1 MRLTAFRS
9 GQGDC
14 LLLEGESSG
23 RILVDG
29 GMRDP
34 YRAHVAPA
42 LAKLRAAGKKL
53 DLIYISHIDRDH
65 IGGILELLNVEMSW
79 RVYEHQIRH
88 RHNPDHPVPHFAR
101 PPKVGKIWHNAF
113 HEQLAED
120 PGVIEDTLAAM
131 ASVLSGSLDPALLQA
146 AASAGGARHERHGGD
161 PGVAPDRRQAAGHP
175 AQSRRRRQA
184 HDAAR
189 GPDANPRRFVAPHRP
204 RADWSHTCSSS
215 AKSGRPG
222 SMATPMICRRFVR
235 TPRKTRVF
243 SGTTT
248 SDDFAR
254 TWLAPP
260 RNSAVPAASRRPTS
274 RR

>member
-9 GQGDC
+9 GKGDC
-14 LLLEGESSG
+14 LLLEGESGG

-53 DLIYISHIDRDH
+53 DLIYISHIDEDH
-65 IGGILELLNVEMSW
+65 IAGILELLNVEMSW
-79 RVYEHQIRH
+79 RVYEHQIATD
-88 RHNPDHPVPHFAR
+88 NPDHPVPHFAR

-131 ASVLSGSLDPALLQA
+131 ASVLSGALDPALLQA
-146 AASAGGARHERHGGD
+146 AATQAELATQRHAGD

-189 GPDANPRRFVAPHRP
+189 GADANPHRFVAPHRP
-204 RADWSHTCSSS
+204 RADWS
-215 AKSGRPG
+215 APAQAPQRVEGRG
-222 SMATPMICRRFVR
+222 SMATPTICRRFAR
-235 TPRKTRVF
+235 TPRKTRIF

-260 RNSAVPAASRRPTS
+260 RNWAVPAASRRPTS

>member
-79 RVYEHQIRH
+79 RVYEHQIANDNPRPSGAAFRTSAEGREDLAQRVSRTTRRGSRRH
-88 RHNPDHPVPHFAR
+88 RRHVGGDGVGAERVAR
-101 PPKVGKIWHNAF
+101 SRVVAGGR
-113 HEQLAED
+113 Q
-120 PGVIEDTLAAM
+120 
-131 ASVLSGSLDPALLQA
+131 
-146 AASAGGARHERHGGD
+146 AGGARH
-161 PGVAPDRRQAAGHP
+161 
-175 AQSRRRRQA
+175 
-184 HDAAR
+184 
-189 GPDANPRRFVAPHRP
+189 
-204 RADWSHTCSSS
+204 
-215 AKSGRPG
+215 
-222 SMATPMICRRFVR
+222 
-235 TPRKTRVF
+235 
-243 SGTTT
+243 
-248 SDDFAR
+248 
-254 TWLAPP
+254 
-260 RNSAVPAASRRPTS
+260 AASRRPSWCRAGSAPSSWPS
-274 RR
+274 RSIRTPAASS

>member
-79 RVYEHQIRH
+79 RVYEHQIATD
-88 RHNPDHPVPHFAR
+88 NPDHPVPHFAR

-146 AASAGGARHERHGGD
+146 AASAGGARH
-161 PGVAPDRRQAAGHP
+161 
-175 AQSRRRRQA
+175 
-184 HDAAR
+184 
-189 GPDANPRRFVAPHRP
+189 
-204 RADWSHTCSSS
+204 
-215 AKSGRPG
+215 
-222 SMATPMICRRFVR
+222 
-235 TPRKTRVF
+235 
-243 SGTTT
+243 
-248 SDDFAR
+248 
-254 TWLAPP
+254 
-260 RNSAVPAASRRPTS
+260 AASRRPSWCRAGSAPSSWPFRSIPTPAAS
-274 RR
+274 S

>member
-65 IGGILELLNVEMSW
+65 IAGILELLNVEMSW
-79 RVYEHQIRH
+79 RVYEHQIATD
-88 RHNPDHPVPHFAR
+88 NPDHPVPHFAR

-146 AASAGGARHERHGGD
+146 AARQAELATSITEAILVSRRIGAKQLAIPLNPDAGGKLMM
-161 PGVAPDRRQAAGHP
+161 RRDGQTPIRIG
-175 AQSRRRRQA
+175 SLRLTVL
-184 HDAAR
+184 
-189 GPDANPRRFVAPHRP
+189 GPTGPHLL
-204 RADWSHTCSSS
+204 
-215 AKSGRPG
+215 KL
-222 SMATPMICRRFVR
+222 
-235 TPRKTRVF
+235 RKEWK
-243 SGTTT
+243 
-248 SDDFAR
+248 
-254 TWLAPP
+254 TWLDEQ
-260 RNSAVPAASRRPTS
+260 R
-274 RR
+274 